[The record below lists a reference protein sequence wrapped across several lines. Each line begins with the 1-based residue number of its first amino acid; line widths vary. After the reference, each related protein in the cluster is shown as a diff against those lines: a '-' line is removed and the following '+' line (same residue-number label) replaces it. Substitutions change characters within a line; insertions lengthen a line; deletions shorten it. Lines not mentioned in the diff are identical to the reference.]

1 MTEQPHH
8 GSPGEPEPR
17 PDQPRPGQQ
26 PAPRPEHRAGHAE
39 VAATAPPRE
48 APPREPDTEQ
58 RGLAWPG
65 MMRRIS
71 WGAIIAGVVIVLIL
85 QMTLGVLGVG
95 VGALAAGPGMAEE
108 LAIGGMI
115 WWIVS
120 ALIALFA
127 GGWAAGYLAGVRERL
142 DGVLHGVVTWGLA
155 TILGVF
161 LLATA
166 MGQFAAGTLQI
177 MQTGV
182 AAVEAA
188 PDEAQQQQM
197 QQLMEQADDEQLQQ
211 QFEQLMQQAQA
222 QMPTAEEAQA
232 AVAQA
237 GIWTFVGLILGGLAA
252 AVGGLVGAPQDA
264 PRTHLPRP

>member
-8 GSPGEPEPR
+8 GPPGEPEPR
-17 PDQPRPGQQ
+17 SDQPRPREQHTPPTEQ
-26 PAPRPEHRAGHAE
+26 RTSERRTGHAE
-39 VAATAPPRE
+39 VAASEPPQHRE
-48 APPREPDTEQ
+48 TDQ
-58 RGLAWPG
+58 RSLAWPG

-115 WWIVS
+115 WWIVT

-142 DGVLHGVVTWGLA
+142 DGVLHGIVTWGLA

-177 MQTGV
+177 MQTGI

-188 PDEAQQQQM
+188 PDDGQQQQM
-197 QQLMEQADDEQLQQ
+197 QELMEQADDEQMQQ
-211 QFEQLMQQAQA
+211 QMQQLMQQAQA
-222 QMPTAEEAQA
+222 QMPAAEEAQQ
-232 AVAQA
+232 AVAHA
-237 GIWTFVGLILGGLAA
+237 GIWTFVGLILGGLAGA
-252 AVGGLVGAPQDA
+252 LGGLVGAPQDA